1 VLKQRL
7 LGAAFAACDLMF
19 EVDGEGMITFALGST
34 QGLAA
39 RADGSLEGQCWR
51 NLFSVDDQHLLAAL
65 LRSVGRAERK
75 GPLAVT
81 LAPESPEIPGQP
93 AMLSVFRLPDRPGDP
108 LSCALTFHGLSGWG
122 GGDHEHLASKEEFGD
137 TARRLMREAE
147 DAGLSLRVDLVQVDG
162 LAAETGAGGDI
173 LRQRVT
179 ATLRANAY
187 NGEGAAE
194 VAPDRFAVLRPTSA
208 SAADLDEQLR
218 EVAGG
223 AVKPVVASLALNAA
237 SVDENIR
244 ALRYALD
251 QYIEAGAKEA
261 SLNFGAVVQ
270 KTAREAAKLKSA
282 LASRAWSLVYQPV
295 VALKE
300 GALHHFE
307 ALARFEPGASPAPS
321 ICLAEELGLIAD
333 LDLAVARKV
342 VEVLVRHKP
351 PLEIAANI
359 SAASLMQ
366 PAFQKA
372 LAALTDHDQRLRP
385 RLLLELTETHCL
397 TDLEAAN
404 RAIQG
409 LRRLGHRVCLDDFG
423 AGHASLDYVRRLE
436 VDFIKF
442 DGRYIRALTAGSRD
456 EVILKHMVGLCRELR
471 IETIAEMIETEETAR
486 LAEGI
491 GVGLGQGWFFAKP
504 GAELAYPPPSAA
516 MPARRKGEVV
526 SWG

>member
-1 VLKQRL
+1 
-7 LGAAFAACDLMF
+7 
-19 EVDGEGMITFALGST
+19 
-34 QGLAA
+34 
-39 RADGSLEGQCWR
+39 
-51 NLFSVDDQHLLAAL
+51 
-65 LRSVGRAERK
+65 
-75 GPLAVT
+75 
-81 LAPESPEIPGQP
+81 
-93 AMLSVFRLPDRPGDP
+93 VFRLPDRAGDP

-122 GGDHEHLASKEEFGD
+122 DAAPGQLASKEEFGD
-137 TARRLMREAE
+137 TTRRLMREAE
-147 DAGLSLRVDLVQVDG
+147 DAGLTLRVDLVQVDG
-162 LAAETGAGGDI
+162 LAAEAGADGDI
-173 LRQRVT
+173 LRRRVT

-194 VAPDRFAVLRPTSA
+194 VAPDRFAVLRPISA

-218 EVAGG
+218 ELAGG
-223 AVKPVVASLALNAA
+223 AVKPVVASLALGAA
-237 SVDENIR
+237 SVEENIR

-251 QYIEAGAKEA
+251 QYIEGGAKEA
-261 SLNFGAVVQ
+261 SVNFAAVVQ

-300 GALHHFE
+300 GDLHHFE
-307 ALARFEPGASPAPS
+307 ALARFEPGASPGPS
-321 ICLAEELGLIAD
+321 ICLAEELGLISD

-342 VEVLVRHKP
+342 AVVLADQKP
-351 PLEIAANI
+351 NIEIAANV

-366 PAFQKA
+366 PSFQKA
-372 LAALTDHDQRLRP
+372 LAALTEHDARLRP

-397 TDLEAAN
+397 TDLEAAD

-409 LRRLGHRVCLDDFG
+409 LRRLGHPVCLDDFG
-423 AGHASLDYVRRLE
+423 AGHASLDYLRRLE

-442 DGRYIRALTAGSRD
+442 DGRYIRTLTAGSRD

-471 IETIAEMIETEETAR
+471 IGTIAEMIETAETAR

-491 GVGLGQGWFFAKP
+491 GLGLGQGWFFAKP
-504 GAELAYPPPSAA
+504 SAELVYPPPSTAL
-516 MPARRKGEVV
+516 PVRRRGEVV

>member
-51 NLFSVDDQHLLAAL
+51 NLFSVDEQPLLAAL
-65 LRSVGRAERK
+65 LRSVGPAERK

-81 LAPESPEIPGQP
+81 LAPESPDVPGRP
-93 AMLSVFRLPDRPGDP
+93 AALAVFRLPDRPGAP
-108 LSCALTFHGLSGWG
+108 MSCALTFHGLSGWEG
-122 GGDHEHLASKEEFGD
+122 GGDHLLSKEDFGD

-147 DAGLSLRVDLVQVDG
+147 DAGLRLRVDLVQVDG
-162 LAAETGAGGDI
+162 LQAAEADGGGAS
-173 LRQRVT
+173 LRRRLT

-187 NGEGAAE
+187 NGEGATE
-194 VAPDRFAVLRPTSA
+194 VAPDRFAVLRPNTA
-208 SAADLDEQLR
+208 SAADLDQQLR

-223 AVKPVVASLALNAA
+223 AVQPVVASLALGAG

-251 QYIEAGAKEA
+251 QYIEGGAKEA
-261 SLNFGAVVQ
+261 SVNFAAVVR

-295 VALKE
+295 VALKDQ
-300 GALHHFE
+300 ALHHFE
-307 ALARFEPGASPAPS
+307 ALARFEAGASPAPS

-342 VEVLVRHKP
+342 VEVLVRQKP
-351 PLEIAANI
+351 PLAIAANV

-397 TDLEAAN
+397 TDLEAAD
-404 RAIQG
+404 RAIQS
-409 LRRLGHRVCLDDFG
+409 LRRLGHAVCLDDFG
-423 AGHASLDYVRRLE
+423 AGAASLDYLRRLQ
-436 VDFIKF
+436 VDFVKF

-456 EVILKHMVGLCRELR
+456 EVILKHMVGLCRELN
-471 IETIAEMIETEETAR
+471 IETIAEMIETQETAR
-486 LAEGI
+486 VAEGI
-491 GVGLGQGWFFAKP
+491 GVGLGQGWCFAKP
-504 GAELAYPPPSAA
+504 SAELVYPPPSAA
-516 MPARRKGEVV
+516 RPARRKGEVV

>member
-19 EVDGEGMITFALGST
+19 EVDGRGMITFALGST

-39 RADGSLEGQCWR
+39 GADGALEGQCWR
-51 NLFSVDDQHLLAAL
+51 NLFGADDQQLLSAL
-65 LRSVGRAERK
+65 LRGVGVAERK

-81 LAPESPEIPGQP
+81 LAPESPDVPGRP
-93 AMLSVFRLPDRPGDP
+93 AALSVFRLPDRPGDP

-122 GGDHEHLASKEEFGD
+122 GGAPLLSKEAFGD
-137 TARRLMREAE
+137 TTRRLMREAE

-162 LAAETGAGGDI
+162 LEAGEDGEA
-173 LRQRVT
+173 LRRRLT

-194 VAPDRFAVLRPTSA
+194 VAPDRFAVLRPNTA

-218 EVAGG
+218 EASGG
-223 AVKPVVASLALNAA
+223 AVTPVVASLALGAG
-237 SVDENIR
+237 SIDENIR

-251 QYIEAGAKEA
+251 RYIEGGAKEA
-261 SLNFGAVVQ
+261 SVNFGAVVQ
-270 KTAREAAKLKSA
+270 KTQREAAQLKSA

-295 VALKE
+295 VALKDE
-300 GALHHFE
+300 ALNHFE

-342 VEVLVRHKP
+342 AQVLTAQKANI
-351 PLEIAANI
+351 EIAVNI
-359 SAASLMQ
+359 SAVSLMQ
-366 PAFQKA
+366 SAFHRA
-372 LAALTDHDQRLRP
+372 LAGVTEHDVRLRP
-385 RLLLELTETHCL
+385 RLLLELTETHTL
-397 TDLEAAN
+397 TDLEAAD
-404 RAIQG
+404 RAIQV

-423 AGHASLDYVRRLE
+423 SGAASLDYLRRLE
-436 VDFIKF
+436 VDFVKI

-456 EVILKHMVGLCRELR
+456 AVILKHMVGLCSELN
-471 IETIAEMIETEETAR
+471 IATIAEMIETPEAAR
-486 LAEGI
+486 VAQGL
-491 GVGLGQGWFFAKP
+491 GVGLGQGWCFAKP
-504 GAELAYPPPSAA
+504 SADLVYPLPTKALPV
-516 MPARRKGEVV
+516 RRKGEVA